1 MTVGELCA
9 VCRNWFVKDVVR
21 GRFSVRDGVLCA
33 IPGAADGQYIRL
45 VGSRAND
52 GVYRYPAGGG
62 EDGSDA
68 EGLSDEE
75 FDGAVWLMA
84 PPPEF
89 IGLCRDITAWEE
101 RSGAAAERAMDE
113 AGAPYRSESF
123 GGYEYVRSDGI
134 GDLPLDWRDGRLG
147 FASRLSRWRKV

>member
-21 GRFSVRDGVLCA
+21 GSFSVRHGVLCE
-33 IPGAADGQYIRL
+33 IPGTAVGQYVRI

-52 GVYRYPAGGG
+52 GVYRYPAGSTD
-62 EDGSDA
+62 DGTDA
-68 EGLSDEE
+68 LCDEE

-89 IGLCRDITAWEE
+89 LRLCRDITAWEE
-101 RSGAAAERAMDE
+101 KAGAALDE
-113 AGAPYRSESF
+113 AAQGAASPYRSESF
-123 GGYEYVRSDGI
+123 GGYEYVRRDGI
-134 GDLPLDWRDGRLG
+134 GDLPADWRDERLG